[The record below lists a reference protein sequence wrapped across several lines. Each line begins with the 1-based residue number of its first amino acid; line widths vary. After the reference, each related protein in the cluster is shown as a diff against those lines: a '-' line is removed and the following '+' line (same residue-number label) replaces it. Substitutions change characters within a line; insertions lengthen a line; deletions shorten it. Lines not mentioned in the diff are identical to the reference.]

1 MNAERVRLLITAAM
15 VVIEEVLSWV
25 RNRRDDTAAKP
36 TNQEEV

>member
-25 RNRRDDTAAKP
+25 RNRREEPRDETKSR
-36 TNQEEV
+36 EEV